1 VSEPQPEVTGR
12 RPLKTRQW
20 PVFQKLA
27 ARMASAGLSPNA
39 ISIWSI
45 VFGIAAGLSLA
56 ATSGVSSV
64 WIRGGLFVLSAVF
77 IQLRLICNLLDGM
90 VAVEGG
96 RKSAVGDL
104 YNEVP
109 DRISDPAILIGAG
122 FAWGSCPIL
131 GFTAALLALFVA
143 YVRAIGASVGAG
155 QVFLGPMAKPQRMA
169 VMTAASVLSAF
180 ISGQFAI
187 PGTTTELGI
196 CGLSLL
202 VICLGGLVTSIR
214 RLKVIAGRMR
224 DRSGD
229 AG

>member
-1 VSEPQPEVTGR
+1 VSEPRLEVTGR

-27 ARMASAGLSPNA
+27 ARMASGGVSPNA
-39 ISIWSI
+39 ISVWSI
-45 VFGIAAGLSLA
+45 VFGVAAGLSLA
-56 ATSGVSSV
+56 ATSFVSSA
-64 WIRGGLFVLSAVF
+64 WIRGGLFVLSAAF

-96 RKSAVGDL
+96 KKSAVGDL

-109 DRISDPAILIGAG
+109 DRVSDPAILVGAG

-131 GFTAALLALFVA
+131 GFTAALMAVFVA
-143 YVRAIGASVGAG
+143 YVRAIGASVGVG

-169 VMTAASVLSAF
+169 MMTVACVLSAF
-180 ISGQFAI
+180 IPGRFTM

-202 VICLGGLVTSIR
+202 VICLGGVITSIR

-224 DRSGD
+224 DRSGA

>member
-1 VSEPQPEVTGR
+1 VNEPQPEVTGR

-27 ARMASAGLSPNA
+27 ARMASGGVSPNA
-39 ISIWSI
+39 ISVWSI
-45 VFGIAAGLSLA
+45 VFGIAAGSSLV
-56 ATSGVSSV
+56 ATGIVSSA
-64 WIRGGLFVLSAVF
+64 WPRGGLFVLSAAF

-96 RKSAVGDL
+96 RKSVVGDL

-109 DRISDPAILIGAG
+109 DRVSDPAILIGAG

-131 GFTAALLALFVA
+131 GFTAALLAVFVA
-143 YVRAIGASVGAG
+143 YVRAIGASAGVG

-169 VMTAASVLSAF
+169 VMTAACVLSAVVPW
-180 ISGQFAI
+180 QFAL

-196 CGLSLL
+196 CALSLL
-202 VICLGGLVTSIR
+202 VICLGGVVTSIR
-214 RLKVIAGRMR
+214 RLNVIAGRMR